1 MIKYQLAAI
10 ALKAFSIN
18 DATKV
23 AYRKIGNAF
32 GAGRKLNEPYLR
44 ASAERGEL
52 LVELTQKYGMLTE
65 GSRVLEIGTGWMHWF
80 SVYLRLFRE
89 AEFVTY
95 DVWDNRQF
103 QALQGA
109 MAKLKVM
116 LKTSGADS
124 NALLNIEIVQAC
136 KSFDEL
142 YRRFGMTYVVEPG
155 GSLSMFSDAS
165 FDVVMSFHVM
175 EHVYAD
181 AVPAVCKGL
190 TRALKPGGYMV
201 HQIGIDDH
209 LTHYD
214 ASASMKQYI
223 QYSDAEWRRRFESNI
238 GYINRI
244 QASQWRTAFAATGLE
259 FCEEIRE
266 SVPIADLRVNP
277 RFSKFANEDLEC
289 TIQTLVFRKK

>member
-201 HQIGIDDH
+201 ITTPNIYRIRNVVRLLRGRDIFCNWDLPERGRGLGHITEFSADRLGWQAERAGLTVLAVEHVQLTLKGSTLATCIGKAMA
-209 LTHYD
+209 LPL
-214 ASASMKQYI
+214 SLRPR
-223 QYSDAEWRRRFESNI
+223 WRD
-238 GYINRI
+238 
-244 QASQWRTAFAATGLE
+244 GL
-259 FCEEIRE
+259 I
-266 SVPIADLRVNP
+266 
-277 RFSKFANEDLEC
+277 
-289 TIQTLVFRKK
+289 